1 MEDKPLERALL
12 ISQEKI
18 QGRVKEIAAQ
28 ISSDYEGEDV
38 VLIGVLNGA
47 VFFLADLARE
57 ITIPVRIDFM
67 RAASYGSRQTSSGKV
82 QLTKDVEIP
91 LRDRSVILVEDIV
104 DTGLT
109 LSHIIEDLKGKGP
122 RSLKTCVLIDKLER
136 REIHVSIDYCGFRVE
151 EGFLVG
157 YGLDFDEQYRNL
169 PDIHVL
175 K

>member
-1 MEDKPLERALL
+1 MERALL

>member
-57 ITIPVRIDFM
+57 ITIPVKIDFM

-136 REIHVSIDYCGFRVE
+136 RETHVSIDYCGFRVE